1 MKAYWQQLNEREQI
15 AVVVMGVFAV
25 LYLFYALIYAPLV
38 SSVAVAQAD
47 WHMKKDTLIWMRH
60 AEQNYDGEKKPQ
72 TVAAGNLLSILTQVL
87 NQSSFRRF
95 PYQLSQTATGEIQ
108 LNFEQVPY
116 NGFILWLQAQ
126 STRYTMTVKHLDIT
140 KTDVAGVVKA
150 SVMFSVE

>member
-38 SSVAVAQAD
+38 SSVAAAQAD
-47 WHMKKDTLIWMRH
+47 WYVKKDTLLWMQH

-72 TVAAGNLLSILTQVL
+72 TVAAGNLLSILTQAL
-87 NQSSFRRF
+87 NQSSFHRF

-108 LNFEQVPY
+108 LNFDQVPY

-126 STRYTMTVKHLDIT
+126 STRYTMTIKHLDIT
-140 KTDVAGVVKA
+140 KTDVPGVVKV